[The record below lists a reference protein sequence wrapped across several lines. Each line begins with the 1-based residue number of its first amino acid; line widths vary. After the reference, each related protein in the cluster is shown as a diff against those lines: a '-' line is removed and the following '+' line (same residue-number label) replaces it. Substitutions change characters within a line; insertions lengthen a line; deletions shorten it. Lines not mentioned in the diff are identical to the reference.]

1 MTEAP
6 KAPPAP
12 QLELAPW
19 PQVDHAAFG
28 EVETVALP
36 RIQKI
41 VSAMLTRNWV
51 MIPHVTHHEEAD
63 ITTLDAARAKLAQ
76 QTGQK
81 VTPLAF
87 MMKAAV
93 EALKAFPR
101 FNASLGPD
109 GATLIVKKYFHI
121 GFAVDSPNGLVV
133 PVIRDAD
140 KKDVV
145 SIAAEIAEISSR
157 ARTKGLPMAL
167 MQGGSFTIS
176 SLGPFGGTGFTPII
190 NAPEVAIMGATRAY
204 EKPVRIDGELAWRTM
219 LPLSLSYDHRVL
231 NGADAA
237 RFCLRFAQA
246 LADPDAL

>member
-1 MTEAP
+1 MTEASN
-6 KAPPAP
+6 KP
-12 QLELAPW
+12 QLDLAAW
-19 PQVDHAAFG
+19 PQIDYAVFG
-28 EVETVALP
+28 EVETLPLP

-51 MIPHVTHHEEAD
+51 MIPHVTHFEEAD
-63 ITTLDAARAKLAQ
+63 ISGLDAFRKQ
-76 QTGQK
+76 VTEQSGQK

-93 EALKAFPR
+93 VALKAFPR

-109 GATLIVKKYFHI
+109 GTTLILKKYYHI

-140 KKDVV
+140 KKSVV
-145 SIAAEIAEISSR
+145 AIAAEIVEISER
-157 ARTKGLPMAL
+157 ARSKGLPMKL
-167 MQGGSFTIS
+167 MEGGSFTIS
-176 SLGPFGGTGFTPII
+176 SLGPFGGTAFTPII
-190 NAPEVAIMGATRAY
+190 NAPEVAIMGATRAF

-219 LPLSLSYDHRVL
+219 LPLSLSYDHRVI

-237 RFCLRFAQA
+237 KFCVCFAKA
-246 LADPDAL
+246 LSDPQSLAG